1 MANNDILGNSKQ
13 AGRTV
18 MQQADEASSS
28 TENDPNH
35 ATLLDSEG
43 DAVLRCVGSSSEVR
57 IQFRVSTAVLRLASS
72 VFSNMFKPSFHEG
85 QRLLHEDCPEFE
97 LEDDAQLMGL
107 LLSILHYRG
116 NSSDYTMSAEKLAR
130 LSILC
135 DKYDCTGAL
144 GPWIPAWFRHAMGVE
159 HPTHELG
166 NIPES
171 DPSIDPEV
179 LSRVG
184 EGRNVLNTSLP
195 CNRVNSWANSAD
207 LGRLRN

>member
-135 DKYDCTGAL
+135 DN
-144 GPWIPAWFRHAMGVE
+144 
-159 HPTHELG
+159 